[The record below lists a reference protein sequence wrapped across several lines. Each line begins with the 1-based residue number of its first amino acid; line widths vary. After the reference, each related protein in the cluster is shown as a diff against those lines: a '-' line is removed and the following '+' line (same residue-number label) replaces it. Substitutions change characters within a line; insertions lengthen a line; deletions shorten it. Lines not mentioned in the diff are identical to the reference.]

1 MQHLGTRRLETK
13 RLILRRIELTDASDM
28 YRNWASDDDV
38 TRYLVWPSHSSE
50 EVSYKYIQ
58 SLQKGYESD
67 QYYDWGIELK
77 DKKQL
82 IGTIGVARYEEKVE
96 LVHINSPVFR
106 KRVWSECKYLFTNI
120 NRYYEENEKY
130 YSEIKTLLNKEEP
143 RLLKDVYEP
152 LYFSYKE
159 TKSKISFENLSK
171 VNNCVILSG
180 IAGSTF
186 IFPDNKKCR
195 FVEK

>member
-28 YRNWASDDDV
+28 YHNWASDDEV
-38 TRYLVWPSHSSE
+38 TRYLIWPSHSSE

-82 IGTIGVARYEEKVE
+82 IGTIGVNRIDSRHDPVNSGSGRVMLKSGLIYEG
-96 LVHINSPVFR
+96 
-106 KRVWSECKYLFTNI
+106 
-120 NRYYEENEKY
+120 
-130 YSEIKTLLNKEEP
+130 TL
-143 RLLKDVYEP
+143 RGTDW
-152 LYFSYKE
+152 
-159 TKSKISFENLSK
+159 
-171 VNNCVILSG
+171 NNQG
-180 IAGSTF
+180 ICDAA
-186 IFPDNKKCR
+186 
-195 FVEK
+195 